1 MAHCPV
7 RCPAPPTS
15 DWLIWCPMEQRTPRL
30 VLLEEPYQGQRI
42 HQSIHPADGGTGL
55 DTASILVN
63 KRETQSEKALNWGYF
78 SIFKYHSSC
87 HPPHSSFLNSLC
99 LVISFN
105 FLQYCVYYMYVCI
118 YLFIHMFVF
127 QRTVTWD
134 LCVFAIVFVCTG
146 ILCVCVIQ
154 SVPPQTLSMSSP
166 LISFKMRYCLCGSYG
181 CIVNRG
187 SHSCRVCKCLLL
199 KVGFSKTE

>member
-1 MAHCPV
+1 MGGDWTGHSQYLGEQKRNPKWKSLKLRLFFKVIFICP
-7 RCPAPPTS
+7 
-15 DWLIWCPMEQRTPRL
+15 
-30 VLLEEPYQGQRI
+30 
-42 HQSIHPADGGTGL
+42 
-55 DTASILVN
+55 
-63 KRETQSEKALNWGYF
+63 
-78 SIFKYHSSC
+78 SSC
-87 HPPHSSFLNSLC
+87 HPPHSTFLNSLC

-166 LISFKMRYCLCGSYG
+166 LISFKMRHCLCGSYD

-199 KVGFSKTE
+199 KVGFSKIE

>member
-1 MAHCPV
+1 MYMKKRILLSWVVQCSRQKAVVRYSEQGWASRHQPSCSSLIWLRPPTCQMAHCPV

-99 LVISFN
+99 LAISFN

-134 LCVFAIVFVCTG
+134 LCVFVIVFVC
-146 ILCVCVIQ
+146 
-154 SVPPQTLSMSSP
+154 
-166 LISFKMRYCLCGSYG
+166 
-181 CIVNRG
+181 
-187 SHSCRVCKCLLL
+187 RV
-199 KVGFSKTE
+199 

>member
-42 HQSIHPADGGTGL
+42 HQSIRPVDGEDLTGH
-55 DTASILVN
+55 SQYILEN
-63 KRETQSEKALNWGYF
+63 TRETQGEKALNWGYF
-78 SIFKYHSSC
+78 SIFKCPSSC

-118 YLFIHMFVF
+118 YLYIHMFVC

-134 LCVFAIVFVCTG
+134 LCVFVIVFVCTG
-146 ILCVCVIQ
+146 VLCVNVFVYVCD
-154 SVPPQTLSMSSP
+154 SKPSSTDP
-166 LISFKMRYCLCGSYG
+166 VNVISFNFLQDATLFVWILRLYC
-181 CIVNRG
+181 
-187 SHSCRVCKCLLL
+187 
-199 KVGFSKTE
+199 

>member
-1 MAHCPV
+1 MPGSSNV
-7 RCPAPPTS
+7 RLTHLVSNGTTYSQTCSPR
-15 DWLIWCPMEQRTPRL
+15 RTISRAKNPSINSPCRWGGWTGHSQYI
-30 VLLEEPYQGQRI
+30 LEN
-42 HQSIHPADGGTGL
+42 T
-55 DTASILVN
+55 
-63 KRETQSEKALNWGYF
+63 RETQSEKALNWGYF
-78 SIFKYHSSC
+78 SIFKCPSSC

-154 SVPPQTLSMSSP
+154 
-166 LISFKMRYCLCGSYG
+166 C
-181 CIVNRG
+181 
-187 SHSCRVCKCLLL
+187 HLL
-199 KVGFSKTE
+199 